1 MISGVFFYNRSE
13 SQRRT
18 HFKKKLSCVV
28 KMLLLAATATP
39 PVLLLVTH
47 LHSCTELL
55 PYYDSF
61 CRAQYQPSD
70 ASSDVSPP
78 PSSGLTKN
86 AYALPSLDL
95 GTLQGCSSVSSQ
107 QQ

>member
-1 MISGVFFYNRSE
+1 MISGVFFFIIDQIVRDGRIS
-13 SQRRT
+13 
-18 HFKKKLSCVV
+18 KKKIILCGENA
-28 KMLLLAATATP
+28 AATATP